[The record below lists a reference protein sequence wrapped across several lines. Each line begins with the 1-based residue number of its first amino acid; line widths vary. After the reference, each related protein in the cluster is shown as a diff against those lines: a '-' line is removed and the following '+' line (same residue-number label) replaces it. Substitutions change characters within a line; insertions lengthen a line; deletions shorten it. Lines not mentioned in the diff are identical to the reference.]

1 MSEHAFHG
9 WKIKSADRQIHRIH
23 PQLKFNMWYIGT
35 CQFQYCV
42 DILYNTE
49 TDMIFIPLQ
58 KL

>member
-1 MSEHAFHG
+1 MPSMDG
-9 WKIKSADRQIHRIH
+9 KIKSADRQIHRIH
-23 PQLKFNMWYIGT
+23 PQLKFNMWYIGI

-49 TDMIFIPLQ
+49 TDMIFILLQ